1 MLIYCKTLVQ
11 SENNDTLIQQLSS
24 CRNSQGELVCFC
36 PYRWSLW
43 EFQFLAALPV
53 LPTLMSR
60 NACSRKNGEFDKI
73 LPRLLAKAVNMVN
86 LAKLAMQWR
95 KWQI

>member
-1 MLIYCKTLVQ
+1 MFGETGKFGKIVRNVLTNANELARRALVKVA
-11 SENNDTLIQQLSS
+11 NMAN
-24 CRNSQGELVCFC
+24 F
-36 PYRWSLW
+36 
-43 EFQFLAALPV
+43 
-53 LPTLMSR
+53 MSR
-60 NACSRKNGEFDKI
+60 NARSHENGEFDKI